1 LTVDR
6 SERVLINKDGKKTP
20 ILKSV
25 IPVTISGKDY
35 LVESFVDMTKIKEA
49 EQSLVQAK
57 IAAETANRAKSEFLA
72 NMSHELRTPLN
83 SIIGFSDLML
93 DGNAGEIAD
102 MQKKFLGNISTS
114 GKHLLSLIN
123 NILDL
128 SKIEAGKMELNYEL
142 FGLYNTIDEI
152 KQVISPLAQKKNIDL
167 KVVNDGSLQEIY
179 ADRVRFKQIL
189 FNLANNA
196 IKFTPQGGKV
206 TISTTRIK
214 DKAQFAIKDT
224 GIGISEEKKSSLFLP
239 FTQLDSSLNR
249 FYEGTGLGLSLV
261 KKFVEMH
268 GGNIWVESE
277 LGKGTVFT
285 FELPLKTEFNGSANE
300 MGIKER
306 EKGTIP

>member
-1 LTVDR
+1 MTVDR

-142 FGLYNTIDEI
+142 FGIYTTIDEI
-152 KQVISPLAQKKNIDL
+152 KQVISPLAQKKDIDL
-167 KVVNDGSLQEIY
+167 KIVNDGSLQEIY

-189 FNLANNA
+189 FNLASNA

-206 TISTTRIK
+206 TISTTRVK
-214 DKAQFAIKDT
+214 DRAQFAIMDT
-224 GIGISEEKKSSLFLP
+224 GMGIPEEKKSNLFLA

-249 FYEGTGLGLSLV
+249 FHEGTGLGLSLV
-261 KKFVEMH
+261 KRFVEIH
-268 GGNIWVESE
+268 GGNIWVASE

-300 MGIKER
+300 MGIK
-306 EKGTIP
+306 

>member
-1 LTVDR
+1 MTVDR
-6 SERVLINKDGKKTP
+6 SERVLINKDGKKIP

-35 LVESFVDMTKIKEA
+35 LVESFVDMTRIKEA

-93 DGNAGEIAD
+93 DGNAGEIED

-249 FYEGTGLGLSLV
+249 FHEGTGLGLSLV

>member
-1 LTVDR
+1 IADKGLTVDR

-142 FGLYNTIDEI
+142 FGIYTTIDEI
-152 KQVISPLAQKKNIDL
+152 KQVISPLAQKKDIDL
-167 KVVNDGSLQEIY
+167 KIVNDGSLQEIY

-189 FNLANNA
+189 FNLASNA

-206 TISTTRIK
+206 TISTTRVK
-214 DKAQFAIKDT
+214 DRAQFAIMDT
-224 GIGISEEKKSSLFLP
+224 GMGIPEEKKSNLFLA

-249 FYEGTGLGLSLV
+249 FHEGTGLGLSLV
-261 KKFVEMH
+261 KRFVEIH
-268 GGNIWVESE
+268 GGNIWVASE

-300 MGIKER
+300 MGIK
-306 EKGTIP
+306 

>member
-1 LTVDR
+1 MTVDR
-6 SERVLINKDGKKTP
+6 SERVLINKDGKKIP

-35 LVESFVDMTKIKEA
+35 LVESFVDMTRIKEA

-93 DGNAGEIAD
+93 DGNAGEIED

>member
-1 LTVDR
+1 MTIDR

-83 SIIGFSDLML
+83 SIIGFSDLLL

-102 MQKKFLGNISTS
+102 VQKKFLGNISTS

-249 FYEGTGLGLSLV
+249 FHEGTGLGLSLV

-277 LGKGTVFT
+277 LGKWTVFT

>member
-1 LTVDR
+1 MTVDR

-239 FTQLDSSLNR
+239 FTQLDSSQIGR
-249 FYEGTGLGLSLV
+249 ASCR
-261 KKFVEMH
+261 
-268 GGNIWVESE
+268 
-277 LGKGTVFT
+277 
-285 FELPLKTEFNGSANE
+285 
-300 MGIKER
+300 ER
-306 EKGTIP
+306 V